1 MQTRAMEPHQEL
13 QARREGA
20 VSWRYRVFRSDHEN
34 EVSYS
39 IHEVYTMDDGI
50 SWTTDEMSPRG
61 ETLRGL
67 ADDLERMGRALYEPV
82 LREVLNVQGE
92 PYLVETDDER
102 LCLNCGGSPK
112 THGCDL

>member
-1 MQTRAMEPHQEL
+1 M
-13 QARREGA
+13 
-20 VSWRYRVFRSDHEN
+20 SWRYRVFRSDHED

-39 IHEVYTMDDGI
+39 IHEVYTTDDGV

-67 ADDLERMGRALYEPV
+67 ADDLERMRRALYEPV

-92 PYLVETDDER
+92 PDLSDTDDEPLPR
-102 LCLNCGGSPK
+102 GGK
-112 THGCDL
+112 TL

>member
-1 MQTRAMEPHQEL
+1 M
-13 QARREGA
+13 
-20 VSWRYRVFRSDHEN
+20 SWRYRVFRSDLEG

-61 ETLRGL
+61 ETLEELR
-67 ADDLERMGRALYEPV
+67 DDLKRMRRALSEPV
-82 LREVLNVQGE
+82 LIEVLNDKGE
-92 PYLVETDDER
+92 PHLVETDDER

-112 THGCDL
+112 THGCYL

>member
-1 MQTRAMEPHQEL
+1 M
-13 QARREGA
+13 
-20 VSWRYRVFRSDHEN
+20 SWRYRVFRSDLEG

-82 LREVLNVQGE
+82 LREVLNDKGE
-92 PYLVETDDER
+92 PYLLETDDEP
-102 LCLNCGGSPK
+102 LQHGGEA
-112 THGCDL
+112 L